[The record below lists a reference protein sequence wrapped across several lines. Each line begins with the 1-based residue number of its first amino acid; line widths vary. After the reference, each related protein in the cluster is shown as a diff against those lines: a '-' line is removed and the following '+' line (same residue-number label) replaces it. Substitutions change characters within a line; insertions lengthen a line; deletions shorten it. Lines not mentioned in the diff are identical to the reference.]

1 MKKKTIIKSAL
12 IVAAVVAVYFGA
24 YVSLVH
30 PVLAG
35 PSGAHVR
42 FVTYINPLTRSQ
54 APQNTKLRY
63 FFWAAHRVD
72 VLVRPGFWSP
82 T

>member
-1 MKKKTIIKSAL
+1 MKNKTIIKRAL
-12 IVAAVVAVYFGA
+12 IVAACVAVYFGA
-24 YVSLVH
+24 YFSLVH

-35 PSGAHVR
+35 PPGAHVR
-42 FVTYINPLTRSQ
+42 FETYINPLTRSE

-72 VLVRPGFWSP
+72 ILVRLGFWSP
-82 T
+82 S